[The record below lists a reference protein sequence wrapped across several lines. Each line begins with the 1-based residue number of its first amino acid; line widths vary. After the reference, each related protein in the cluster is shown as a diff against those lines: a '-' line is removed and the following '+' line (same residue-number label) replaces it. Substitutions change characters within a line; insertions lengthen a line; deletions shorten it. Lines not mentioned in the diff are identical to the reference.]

1 MALMIDSSVYIDWM
15 RKRFE
20 FMPEIVHLH
29 PANPVF
35 VCGVIEAEVGRG
47 ILSARQRDRFLEF
60 TNLLYKIDTDETIW
74 KETGNLAWQLDRK
87 GITLPLTDLTIAAC
101 AKKAGATL
109 VTLDSDFK
117 KIPGLKVQN
126 RLP

>member
-20 FMPEIVHLH
+20 FMPEIVRLH

-35 VCGVIEAEVGRG
+35 ICGVIEAEVGRG

-101 AKKAGATL
+101 ACSL
-109 VTLDSDFK
+109 SR
-117 KIPGLKVQN
+117 N
-126 RLP
+126 